1 MTPMTQDTQTRSI
14 PMEAWCAMAREGA
27 APPVTIC
34 LEGESMRPL
43 IRRGRDP
50 VTIVPLQRTLKKGD
64 VVLFNLGE
72 RYIVHRVWRL
82 KPGWVRTFGDNCW
95 NPEPWFPEEQV
106 LGQVVRF
113 IRNGRTI
120 RLDTPFARA
129 WGRIWLAVHPI
140 RKPYRRA
147 RSLAARAV
155 KRLLK
160 AVIED

>member
-1 MTPMTQDTQTRSI
+1 
-14 PMEAWCAMAREGA
+14 
-27 APPVTIC
+27 
-34 LEGESMRPL
+34 MRPL

-129 WGRIWLAVHPI
+129 WGRMWLSVHPI